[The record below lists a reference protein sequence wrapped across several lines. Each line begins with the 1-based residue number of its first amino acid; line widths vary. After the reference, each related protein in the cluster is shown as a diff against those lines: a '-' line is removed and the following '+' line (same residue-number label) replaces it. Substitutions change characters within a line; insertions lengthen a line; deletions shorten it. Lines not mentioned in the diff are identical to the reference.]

1 MRIVSLLLIKSA
13 RATLTLWFVV
23 SFTFVV
29 LRLSGDPALAML
41 PSDASTEAIQQF
53 RALKGLDRSFALQY
67 LDYVGSIFTGDF
79 GRSFLDG
86 RPAADVIM
94 EKVPKTLAVGGLGL
108 ALMLVI
114 GAPLG
119 LLAAL
124 RRNSLVDRGTI
135 VFAVIGHSVPSYVIG
150 LILIAIFAVH
160 LRLLPSNGSDT
171 AAHAIL
177 PIVTFGLYG
186 GAVIARFVR
195 SSVLE
200 VIGQPHVR
208 TALAKGISRRATIL
222 RHVLPNAA
230 IPVVT
235 IFGFLVGGLIGGSV
249 LIETVFG
256 WSGVGR
262 LLATSVA
269 NRDLPVVQTILFLL
283 ATTMIAANLAVDLIN
298 GWLDPR
304 AQARPEG

>member
-1 MRIVSLLLIKSA
+1 MRLVSLLLIKSG
-13 RATLTLWFVV
+13 RAALTLWFVV

-29 LRLSGDPALAML
+29 LRLSGDSALVML
-41 PSDASTEAIQQF
+41 PSDASAEAIQQF
-53 RALKGLDRSFALQY
+53 RALKGLDRSFLVQY
-67 LDYVGSIFTGDF
+67 LDYVGSMFAGDF

-86 RPAADVIM
+86 RPAITVVM

-108 ALMLVI
+108 ALMLLI

-124 RRNSLVDRGTI
+124 KRNSLVDRGTI

-150 LILIAIFAVH
+150 LILIGIFAVS
-160 LRLLPSNGSDT
+160 LRLLPSTGSET

-177 PIVTFGLYG
+177 PIVTFGIYG

-200 VIGQPHVR
+200 VVEQPHVR
-208 TALAKGISRRATIL
+208 TALAKGISRQAIIL

-235 IFGFLVGGLIGGSV
+235 ILGFLIGGLIGGSV

-269 NRDLPVVQTILFLL
+269 NRDLPVVQTILFSL
-283 ATTMIAANLAVDLIN
+283 ATTMIAANLAVDVIN
-298 GWLDPR
+298 SWLDPR
-304 AQARPEG
+304 ARPRLGG